1 MGKANSKSH
10 GWLMLRGGLYLTLI
24 SPALFSFASVLTTE
38 TSSPLERMRVY
49 NIGVLMASSLDSPFD
64 LERAGPAV
72 DMALEL
78 INRQF
83 LSQHNIRLHKQ
94 QARYSALAHFSSNP
108 ILFTICSSTFS
119 KLRKN
124 VYNGM

>member
-1 MGKANSKSH
+1 MGKANSKSL
-10 GWLMLRGGLYLTLI
+10 GWLMLRGGLFLALI
-24 SPALFSFASVLTTE
+24 SPALFSFANFLNTE
-38 TSSPLERMRVY
+38 TSSPLEQMRVY
-49 NIGVLMASSLDSPFD
+49 NVGVLMASSLDSPFD

-94 QARYSALAHFSSNP
+94 QARYSALASFA
-108 ILFTICSSTFS
+108 
-119 KLRKN
+119 
-124 VYNGM
+124 